1 MRRRVE
7 PSSPPP
13 ASSCGHGAHVEIEH
27 ALALV
32 ALFLVLFSELD
43 DLFQNLYV
51 ESVAFGLR
59 KHFLLLLAQLEHF
72 GVQIFDPFDER
83 ANFAAG
89 NGDVRHG
96 ASLIN
101 GSAKMPGKK

>member
-13 ASSCGHGAHVEIEH
+13 ASSCGLGDLLRPCLLHGAHVEIEH

-59 KHFLLLLAQLEHF
+59 KHFLLC
-72 GVQIFDPFDER
+72 
-83 ANFAAG
+83 
-89 NGDVRHG
+89 
-96 ASLIN
+96 SLNSSISVSRFSIRSTN
-101 GSAKMPGKK
+101 ARILPPGMVTSDMVPP

>member
-1 MRRRVE
+1 MRPWRPSPTLPAPSRACRDRACSRARR
-7 PSSPPP
+7 
-13 ASSCGHGAHVEIEH
+13 
-27 ALALV
+27 AL
-32 ALFLVLFSELD
+32 LVLFSELD

>member
-13 ASSCGHGAHVEIEH
+13 ASSCGLGDLVRSGLLHGAHVEIEH

-43 DLFQNLYV
+43 DLFQNRYV

-59 KHFLLLLAQLEHF
+59 KHLPSFARST
-72 GVQIFDPFDER
+72 R
-83 ANFAAG
+83 AFRCP
-89 NGDVRHG
+89 DFRSVRRTREFCRREWRRQT
-96 ASLIN
+96 
-101 GSAKMPGKK
+101 